1 MEIEQALCL
10 QYIVLL
16 DEIAGQTKTSHN
28 EMFSFAITLDLLVDQ
43 HRLT

>member
-16 DEIAGQTKTSHN
+16 DEIASQT